1 MNSFVIK
8 GLTNSLLLFITYL
21 ENKLFDV
28 YSLLQ
33 VKFFH
38 NSYHS
43 LLNVICIA
51 KFDMFNKIIM
61 YCMLNTFLIWWFKF
75 IFPQLVIM
83 SIFIVICNCQC
94 LGLLWKSIVNVND
107 SSMLHMY
114 CQAWLLLFS
123 AQIFKFNSQFRNKR
137 RRAYAIIQVHHPPI
151 LS

>member
-43 LLNVICIA
+43 LLNVISIA

-61 YCMLNTFLIWWFKF
+61 YCMLNTFLIGWFKF

-83 SIFIVICNCQC
+83 SIFIDRVKT
-94 LGLLWKSIVNVND
+94 G
-107 SSMLHMY
+107 
-114 CQAWLLLFS
+114 F
-123 AQIFKFNSQFRNKR
+123 
-137 RRAYAIIQVHHPPI
+137 
-151 LS
+151 